1 MIVDALKHEMEKRNL
16 SIYRVSKLTGIKY
29 ELLRRVFSGKRKLSA
44 DEFILILDKCNITY
58 DEIVKS
64 NVINT

>member
-16 SIYRVSKLTGIKY
+16 SIYKVSKLTGITY
-29 ELLRRVFSGKRKLSA
+29 ELLRRVFSENRKLSA

-58 DEIVKS
+58 DEIVKN
-64 NVINT
+64 NVTKM

>member
-16 SIYRVSKLTGIKY
+16 SIYRASKLTGITY